1 MRMLCRQPVTR
12 FCFGL
17 LLCAGVLWSA
27 DQQKVSWKI
36 SGELEE
42 ACSCDAA
49 CPCWWDSK
57 PTKMTCGGGE
67 TLFIEK
73 GNYGPTRLDGLA
85 VGMIGQSPAGK
96 SMMESFGKWNFAY
109 VYIEEKANADQRK
122 ALEQIA
128 LAIAGPAAP
137 KEKMKVRY
145 VPITRKVTGKEHQ
158 VSLGPYGEYSGHLVD
173 GGMGSLSKI
182 TNPTGADPIRKE
194 FYQGRTSKYS
204 YNDADQ
210 KWSWKDSNYMWN
222 KFEVTSED
230 YEKFAAGLSQ
240 KMQQMQMHKK

>member
-1 MRMLCRQPVTR
+1 MLLSYRQSATM
-12 FCFGL
+12 FFMML
-17 LLCAGVLWSA
+17 LLCAKVSWSA
-27 DQQKVSWKI
+27 DQQRVPWRI

-42 ACSCDAA
+42 ACSCNAA

-73 GNYGPTRLDGLA
+73 GNYGNVRLDGLA
-85 VGMIGQSPAGK
+85 IGLIGQSPAGK
-96 SMMESFGKWNFAY
+96 SMMESFGSWNFAY
-109 VYIEEKANADQRK
+109 LYVDEKAAADQRK
-122 ALEQIA
+122 ALEQVA
-128 LAIAGPAAP
+128 MAIGGPAAP

-158 VSLGPYGEYSGHLVD
+158 ITLGPYGEYSGHLVE

-194 FYQGRTSKYS
+194 YYQGRTSKYA
-204 YNDADQ
+204 YNDAGQ
-210 KWSWKDSNYMWN
+210 KWNWKASNYMWN
-222 KFEVTSED
+222 KFDVTSED
-230 YEKFAAGLSQ
+230 YQKFAAGLSQ
-240 KMQQMQMHKK
+240 KMQQMHKK

>member
-1 MRMLCRQPVTR
+1 MPLSHRQSTTV
-12 FCFGL
+12 FFMVL
-17 LLCAGVLWSA
+17 LLCACFSWSA
-27 DQQKVSWKI
+27 DQQKVSWRI

-73 GNYGPTRLDGLA
+73 GNYGNVRLDGLA
-85 VGMIGQSPAGK
+85 VGLIGQSPAGK
-96 SMMESFGKWNFAY
+96 SMMESFGNWNFAY
-109 VYIEEKANADQRK
+109 AYIDEKANADQRK
-122 ALEQIA
+122 ALEQIVM
-128 LAIAGPAAP
+128 AIGGPAAP

-145 VPITRKVTGKEHQ
+145 VPIVRKVTGKEHQ
-158 VSLGPYGEYSGHLVD
+158 VTLGPYGEYSGHLVE
-173 GGMGSLSKI
+173 GGLGALSKI

-194 FYQGRTSKYS
+194 YYQGRTSKYVYS
-204 YNDADQ
+204 DADQ
-210 KWSWKDSNYMWN
+210 KWNWKDSNYMWN
-222 KFEVTSED
+222 KFDVTSED

-240 KMQQMQMHKK
+240 KMQQMHKK

>member
-1 MRMLCRQPVTR
+1 MCMTYKGLTAV
-12 FCFGL
+12 CFMTL
-17 LLCAGVLWSA
+17 LLWGNLLQSA
-27 DQQKVSWKI
+27 DQPKTPWKI

-57 PTKMTCGGGE
+57 PTKMTCSGGQ

-73 GNYGPTRLDGLA
+73 GSYGALRLDGLA
-85 VGMIGQSPAGK
+85 FGFIGQSPAGK
-96 SMMESFGKWNFAY
+96 GMMESFGNWNFAY
-109 VYIEEKANADQRK
+109 LYVDEKANAGQRK

-128 LAIAGPAAP
+128 MAIGGPAAP

-145 VPITRKVTGKEHQ
+145 VPISRRVTGKEHQ
-158 VSLGPYGEYSGHLVD
+158 VTLGSYGEYAGHLVD
-173 GGMGSLSKI
+173 GGLGSLSKI

-194 FYQGRTSKYS
+194 FYQGRTSKYVYS
-204 YNDADQ
+204 DADQ
-210 KWSWKDSNYMWN
+210 KWNWKDSNYMWN

-230 YEKFAAGLSQ
+230 YEKFAAGLSH
-240 KMQQMQMHKK
+240 KMQRMQKK

>member
-1 MRMLCRQPVTR
+1 MRLSCRKSTTLCFTVS
-12 FCFGL
+12 F
-17 LLCAGVLWSA
+17 LCASLLWSA
-27 DQQKVSWKI
+27 DQQRKVSWRI

-49 CPCWWDSK
+49 CPCWFDSK

-73 GNYGPTRLDGLA
+73 GNYGDVRLDGLA
-85 VGMIGQSPAGK
+85 VGLIGQSPSGK
-96 SMMESFGKWNFAY
+96 SMMESFGNWNFAY
-109 VYIEEKANADQRK
+109 LYVDEKADADQRK
-122 ALEQIA
+122 GLEQIA
-128 LAIAGPAAP
+128 MAIGGPAAP

-145 VPITRKVTGKEHQ
+145 VPISRKVTGKEHQ
-158 VSLGPYGEYSGHLVD
+158 ITLGTYGEYSGRLVE

-194 FYQGRTSKYS
+194 YYQGRTSKYV

-210 KWSWKDSNYMWN
+210 KWNWKNSNYMWN
-222 KFEVTSED
+222 KFDVSSED

-240 KMQQMQMHKK
+240 KMQQMQKK

>member
-1 MRMLCRQPVTR
+1 MRLSYRQSTTVFFAMLILGTS
-12 FCFGL
+12 L
-17 LLCAGVLWSA
+17 SWSA
-27 DQQKVSWKI
+27 DQQEVSWRI

-57 PTKMTCGGGE
+57 PSKMTCGGGE

-73 GNYGPTRLDGLA
+73 GNYGDVRLDGLA
-85 VGMIGQSPAGK
+85 VGFIGQSPAGK
-96 SMMESFGKWNFAY
+96 SMMESFGNWNFGYLY
-109 VYIEEKANADQRK
+109 VDEKADAGQRK

-128 LAIAGPAAP
+128 MAIGGPAAP

-158 VSLGPYGEYSGHLVD
+158 ITLGPYGEYSGSLVK
-173 GGMGSLSKI
+173 GGLGSLSKI

-194 FYQGRTSKYS
+194 YYQGRTSNYV
-204 YNDADQ
+204 YNDAGQ
-210 KWSWKDSNYMWN
+210 KWNWKNSNYMWN
-222 KFEVTSED
+222 KFDVTSQD

-240 KMQQMQMHKK
+240 KMQQMHKK

>member
-1 MRMLCRQPVTR
+1 MRLSYRQTTVACFVML
-12 FCFGL
+12 L
-17 LLCAGVLWSA
+17 WCASLSRSA
-27 DQQKVSWKI
+27 DQPKKVSWRI

-73 GNYGPTRLDGLA
+73 GNYGDLRLDGLA
-85 VGMIGQSPAGK
+85 LGFIGQSPAGK
-96 SMMESFGKWNFAY
+96 SMMESFGNWNFAY
-109 VYIEEKANADQRK
+109 LYVDEKANPDQRK
-122 ALEQIA
+122 GLEQIA
-128 LAIAGPAAP
+128 MAIGGPAAP

-145 VPITRKVTGKEHQ
+145 VPITRKVTGKDHQ
-158 VSLGPYGEYSGHLVD
+158 ITLGPYGEYSGHLVE
-173 GGMGSLSKI
+173 GGLGSLSKI

-194 FYQGRTSKYS
+194 YYQGRTTKYV
-204 YNDADQ
+204 YTDANQ
-210 KWSWKDSNYMWN
+210 KWNWNGSNYMWN
-222 KFEVTSED
+222 KFDVTSAD

-240 KMQQMQMHKK
+240 KMQQMQHKK

>member
-1 MRMLCRQPVTR
+1 LV
-12 FCFGL
+12 L
-17 LLCAGVLWSA
+17 LLFAGLSWSA
-27 DQQKVSWKI
+27 DQQKVSWRI

-73 GNYGPTRLDGLA
+73 GNYGSTKLDGLA
-85 VGMIGQSPAGK
+85 VAFIGQSPAGK
-96 SMMESFGKWNFAY
+96 SMMESFGNWNFAY
-109 VYIEEKANADQRK
+109 LYVDEKANADQRK

-128 LAIAGPAAP
+128 MSIGGPAAP

-158 VSLGPYGEYSGHLVD
+158 VTLGPYGEYSGHLID

-194 FYQGRTSKYS
+194 YYQGRTTKYS
-204 YNDADQ
+204 YNDAAQ

-222 KFEVTSED
+222 NFDVTSED

-240 KMQQMQMHKK
+240 KMQQMHKK

>member
-1 MRMLCRQPVTR
+1 MRLSYRQSTTVFFTMW
-12 FCFGL
+12 
-17 LLCAGVLWSA
+17 LLCASLLWSA
-27 DQQKVSWKI
+27 DQQKVSWRI

-73 GNYGPTRLDGLA
+73 GNYGDVRLDGLA
-85 VGMIGQSPAGK
+85 VGFIGQSPAGK
-96 SMMESFGKWNFAY
+96 SMMESFGNWNFAY
-109 VYIEEKANADQRK
+109 LYVDENADADQRK
-122 ALEQIA
+122 ALEEIA
-128 LAIAGPAAP
+128 MAIGGPAAP

-158 VSLGPYGEYSGHLVD
+158 ITLGPYGQYSGSLVE

-182 TNPTGADPIRKE
+182 TNPTGADPVRKE
-194 FYQGRTSKYS
+194 YYQGRTSSYV

-210 KWSWKDSNYMWN
+210 KWNWKNSNYMWN
-222 KFEVTSED
+222 KFDVTSED

-240 KMQQMQMHKK
+240 KMQQMHKK

>member
-1 MRMLCRQPVTR
+1 MRLSYRQSATV
-12 FCFGL
+12 FFMMV
-17 LLCAGVLWSA
+17 LLCAKVSWSA
-27 DQQKVSWKI
+27 DQQKVPWRI

-73 GNYGPTRLDGLA
+73 GHYGDVRLDGLA
-85 VGMIGQSPAGK
+85 IGLIGQSPAGK
-96 SMMESFGKWNFAY
+96 SMMESFGNWNFAY
-109 VYIEEKANADQRK
+109 LYIDEKAAADQRK

-128 LAIAGPAAP
+128 MAIGGPAAP

-158 VSLGPYGEYSGHLVD
+158 ITLGPYGEYSGHLVE

-194 FYQGRTSKYS
+194 YYQGRTSKYA
-204 YNDADQ
+204 YNDAGQ
-210 KWSWKDSNYMWN
+210 KWNWKASNYMWN
-222 KFEVTSED
+222 KFDVTSED
-230 YEKFAAGLSQ
+230 YQKFAAGLSQ
-240 KMQQMQMHKK
+240 KMQQMHKK

>member
-1 MRMLCRQPVTR
+1 MRLPYRLSMIIIFT
-12 FCFGL
+12 
-17 LLCAGVLWSA
+17 VLVLYATFSWTT
-27 DQQKVSWKI
+27 DQQRASWRI

-57 PTKMTCGGGE
+57 PTKMTCGGGQ

-73 GNYGPTRLDGLA
+73 GNYGNVPLNGLA
-85 VGMIGQSPAGK
+85 ISLIGQSPAGK
-96 SMMESFGKWNFAY
+96 TMMESFGNWNFAY
-109 VYIEEKANADQRK
+109 LYVDEKANAEQRK

-128 LAIAGPAAP
+128 MAVGGPAAP

-145 VPITRKVTGKEHQ
+145 VPIGRKVADKEHQ
-158 VSLGPYGEYSGHLVD
+158 VTVGSYGEYSGHLIE
-173 GGMGSLSKI
+173 GGLGEHSKI

-194 FYQGRTSKYS
+194 FYQGRTSKYV

-210 KWSWKDSNYMWN
+210 KWNWKNSNYMWT
-222 KFEVTSED
+222 KFDVTSED
-230 YEKFAAGLSQ
+230 YEKFAAGLAQ
-240 KMQQMQMHKK
+240 KMQHMQQK

>member
-1 MRMLCRQPVTR
+1 MCLSYRQSTTV
-12 FCFGL
+12 FLMGL
-17 LLCAGVLWSA
+17 VLCASLSWSA
-27 DQQKVSWKI
+27 DQQKVSWRI

-73 GNYGPTRLDGLA
+73 GNYGNVRLDGLA
-85 VGMIGQSPAGK
+85 VGLIGQSPAGK
-96 SMMESFGKWNFAY
+96 SMMESFGNWNFAY
-109 VYIEEKANADQRK
+109 LYVDEKANADQRK

-128 LAIAGPAAP
+128 MAIGGPAAP

-145 VPITRKVTGKEHQ
+145 VPITRRVTGKEHQ
-158 VSLGPYGEYSGHLVD
+158 ITLGPYGEYSGHLVE
-173 GGMGSLSKI
+173 GGMGTLSKI
-182 TNPTGADPIRKE
+182 SNPTGADPIRKE
-194 FYQGRTSKYS
+194 YYQGRTSKYM

-210 KWSWKDSNYMWN
+210 KWNWKDSNYMWN
-222 KFEVTSED
+222 KFDVTSED
-230 YEKFAAGLSQ
+230 YEKFAAALSQ
-240 KMQQMQMHKK
+240 KMQQMHKK